1 VEFFPRL
8 RYFYG
13 GQVNKNLL
21 SVQSYWS
28 HLRTI
33 YEGVSTMLQIMTFA
47 VGRVLKDRRGVS
59 AIEYT
64 LLAVAIAAAVVTGA
78 AALTG
83 GLSKV
88 FTAVANELT
97 TAAG

>member
-1 VEFFPRL
+1 VEFFPHV

-21 SVQSYWS
+21 SVQSCWS

-33 YEGVSTMLQIMTFA
+33 YEGVSIMLQIMTFA

-78 AALTG
+78 TALSG
-83 GLSKV
+83 GLGRA
-88 FTAVANELT
+88 FNAVVNELP
-97 TAAG
+97 AA